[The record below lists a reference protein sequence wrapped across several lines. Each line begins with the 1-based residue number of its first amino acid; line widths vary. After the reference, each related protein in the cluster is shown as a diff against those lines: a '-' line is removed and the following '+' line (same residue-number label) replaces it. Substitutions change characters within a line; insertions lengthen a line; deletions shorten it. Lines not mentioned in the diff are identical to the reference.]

1 MYSSR
6 LTSFIQHYV
15 HQIHTRACVLE
26 ARSFL
31 FVDCIPLC
39 KYTTV
44 YLLILLL
51 MGILGC
57 FYLLALSVVNTFA
70 YVFYYI
76 FIKHFSWISSAEGW
90 FIRYMCGH
98 F

>member
-1 MYSSR
+1 MYSPCP
-6 LTSFIQHYV
+6 TSFIQHYV
-15 HQIHTRACVLE
+15 HQIHTHGCVLE

-31 FVDCIPLC
+31 FVDCILLC

-57 FYLLALSVVNTFA
+57 FYPLALSVVNTFV
-70 YVFYYI
+70 YIFYYI
-76 FIKHFSWISSAEGW
+76 FIKHFSWISSAECW